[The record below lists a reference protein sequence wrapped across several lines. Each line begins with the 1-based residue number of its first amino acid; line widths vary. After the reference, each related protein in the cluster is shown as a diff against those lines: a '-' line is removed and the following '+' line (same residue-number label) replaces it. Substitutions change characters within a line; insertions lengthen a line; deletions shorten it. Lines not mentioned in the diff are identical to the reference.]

1 MHQTENKLIC
11 EICNKDFKVEQSLK
25 RHMQSNHMLPKKEFH
40 ESVAKVEWKLAE
52 AKQDGRFNCLDCNG
66 TYPDRYAVTTLT
78 ITRGG
83 IFDSDLQF
91 LQRMYSV
98 RILEN
103 APLNR

>member
-1 MHQTENKLIC
+1 MTNIPDTEFLQPATLVVKATQYDN
-11 EICNKDFKVEQSLK
+11 
-25 RHMQSNHMLPKKEFH
+25 
-40 ESVAKVEWKLAE
+40 
-52 AKQDGRFNCLDCNG
+52 
-66 TYPDRYAVTTLT
+66 PDRYAVTTLT

-103 APLNR
+103 APLNRYMINLIYFSLETKSNLSSKYEINFRYI

>member
-1 MHQTENKLIC
+1 MSAFSYHTGHIYIMTNIPDTEFLQPATLVVKATQYDN
-11 EICNKDFKVEQSLK
+11 
-25 RHMQSNHMLPKKEFH
+25 
-40 ESVAKVEWKLAE
+40 
-52 AKQDGRFNCLDCNG
+52 
-66 TYPDRYAVTTLT
+66 PDRYAVTTLT

-91 LQRMYSV
+91 LQRMYTV

>member
-1 MHQTENKLIC
+1 MLLLTFSSAGHIYIMTDLPDTEFLQPATLVVKATQYDN
-11 EICNKDFKVEQSLK
+11 
-25 RHMQSNHMLPKKEFH
+25 
-40 ESVAKVEWKLAE
+40 
-52 AKQDGRFNCLDCNG
+52 
-66 TYPDRYAVTTLT
+66 PDRYAVTTLT

-103 APLNR
+103 APLNRLAEYGDQ